1 MVEARTG
8 NITVEQ
14 LKNCAEIIKENAE
27 KIVGED
33 LRYCE
38 RITVE
43 IVLTVDTPEIRIDH
57 NRYLPYYLSGG
68 GAR

>member
-1 MVEARTG
+1 MNR
-8 NITVEQ
+8 TVEQ
-14 LKNCAEIIKENAE
+14 LKKCAEIIKENAE

-38 RITVE
+38 QITVE
-43 IVLTVDTPEIRIDH
+43 IVLTVDTPEIRIDN

-68 GAR
+68 GTR

>member
-1 MVEARTG
+1 MNR
-8 NITVEQ
+8 TVEQ
-14 LKNCAEIIKENAE
+14 LKDCAEIIKENAE

-38 RITVE
+38 QITVE
-43 IVLTVDTPEIRIDH
+43 IVLTVDTPEIRIDN

-68 GAR
+68 GTR

>member
-1 MVEARTG
+1 MNR
-8 NITVEQ
+8 TVEQ
-14 LKNCAEIIKENAE
+14 LKKCAEIIKENAD

-43 IVLTVDTPEIRIDH
+43 IVLTVDMPEIRIDN

-68 GAR
+68 GAK

>member
-1 MVEARTG
+1 MNR
-8 NITVEQ
+8 TVEQ
-14 LKNCAEIIKENAE
+14 LKNCAEIIKEKAE

-33 LRYCE
+33 LRFCE

-68 GAR
+68 GAK